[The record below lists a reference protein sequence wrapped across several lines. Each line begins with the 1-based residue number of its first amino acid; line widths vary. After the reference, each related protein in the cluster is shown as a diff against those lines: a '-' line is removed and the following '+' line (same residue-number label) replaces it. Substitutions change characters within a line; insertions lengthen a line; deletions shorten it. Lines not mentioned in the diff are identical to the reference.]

1 MSQKPKIVL
10 KNKKS
15 ADERQNECFKKMS
28 SDTKLKVTFRLVELC
43 LKLNK
48 LAKSYDPGRITH

>member
-15 ADERQNECFKKMS
+15 VQERQNECFKKMS
-28 SDTKLKVTFRLVELC
+28 SETKLKVTFRLVELC

-48 LAKSYDPGRITH
+48 LSKSYDSGRTAH

>member
-1 MSQKPKIVL
+1 MPQKPKIVL

-15 ADERQNECFKKMS
+15 ADEKQNECFKKMS
-28 SDTKLKVTFRLVELC
+28 PDAKLKLTFRLIELC

-48 LAKSYDPGRITH
+48 LSKFYDPGRIAH